1 MVKIE
6 TRCRIPIWQTF
17 ARIPWHVIPEPLPHC
32 RVLPLG
38 EFTAMIP
45 VPHATLQGAVTWR
58 NQCHD
63 RATLH
68 GVIILSA
75 ILKIVFGH
83 ILFFG
88 FFNAVWALTSGSFRI
103 VYDTLV
109 TIDLQRLTC
118 RYNVSR
124 FSGEDKRKLI
134 SVRQK
139 MRRQYGIT
147 RSHGTGHTTEWPCDS
162 VDSTE
167 SHGHTVLVTLPS
179 DRVIPYCRRIFCLTD
194 TTPHLS

>member
-1 MVKIE
+1 MTCRLTAVIWSKSKPDVEFQYGRRLREFHGMSSQSHCHIAGCCHLVK
-6 TRCRIPIWQTF
+6 
-17 ARIPWHVIPEPLPHC
+17 
-32 RVLPLG
+32 
-38 EFTAMIP
+38 FTAMIP

-75 ILKIVFGH
+75 ILKIVLAIFYF
-83 ILFFG
+83 LG

-147 RSHGTGHTTEWPCDS
+147 RSHGTGHTTE
-162 VDSTE
+162 
-167 SHGHTVLVTLPS
+167 
-179 DRVIPYCRRIFCLTD
+179 
-194 TTPHLS
+194 